1 MSAAGEDKSNANPNN
16 IVLTVKG
23 TKLYVPLVSL
33 AGKDNQKPSKL
44 LSKGFERSIHWNEY
58 KTKSENKNT
67 ANK

>member
-1 MSAAGEDKSNANPNN
+1 MSAAGEDKSKANPNN

-23 TKLYVPLVSL
+23 TRLYVPLVSL